1 MTRRIVPVLDALTAL
16 VLLLLVWV
24 LLTDGFTLAL
34 GRVRVPVTR
43 GQDVLLVALALAAIR
58 WIIAAPSIRPGR
70 PARVVAIGVAV
81 YTAVLSLIC
90 LGNHLT
96 FRTHAMDLGY
106 YVQVVW
112 ALGHGLTPY
121 ETLLE
126 QHAWAGH
133 LSPILY
139 LMAPLGRLPWLPEAL
154 LVFQSL
160 ALALGAVPLYLMA
173 RPRVGDVAAA
183 GLAVLYLLNPTLHG
197 INTKDFHT
205 AALAIPLLI
214 TAMYAVQTRRW
225 WLFWPALALTL
236 GTREDASIA
245 VVGLGLW
252 AAMAKRRFLLGGGVA
267 LIGIAWLFAS
277 VGWIMPHFRGEPY
290 PYLTA
295 RYGHLGNSLGAIILS
310 PILRPRAVLETLLSA
325 RRLRYVAALL
335 APLGFLP
342 LAAPIAAVGALPAL
356 AQNLLNS
363 DPILFNY
370 RTQYQSFVLP
380 FLVVASIAGLER
392 VRAWSQ
398 GAVRP
403 SRLGAM
409 LTPRR
414 VLTGAALVSL
424 VLSDRTVNGLAVS
437 RWRPTDDA
445 RTAVKVMDSIPPSA
459 SVCAGERFFP
469 HLARRQKVFV
479 FPVGLDRADYAFV
492 SGARLDD
499 GEVGRVVATRDGAD
513 VTLRPGAPVNKTV
526 RFRIVRE
533 EGEYLLLQRST
544 GTN

>member
-1 MTRRIVPVLDALTAL
+1 M
-16 VLLLLVWV
+16 
-24 LLTDGFTLAL
+24 
-34 GRVRVPVTR
+34 
-43 GQDVLLVALALAAIR
+43 
-58 WIIAAPSIRPGR
+58 
-70 PARVVAIGVAV
+70 
-81 YTAVLSLIC
+81 
-90 LGNHLT
+90 
-96 FRTHAMDLGY
+96 
-106 YVQVVW
+106 
-112 ALGHGLTPY
+112 
-121 ETLLE
+121 
-126 QHAWAGH
+126 
-133 LSPILY
+133 
-139 LMAPLGRLPWLPEAL
+139 
-154 LVFQSL
+154 
-160 ALALGAVPLYLMA
+160 
-173 RPRVGDVAAA
+173 
-183 GLAVLYLLNPTLHG
+183 
-197 INTKDFHT
+197 
-205 AALAIPLLI
+205 
-214 TAMYAVQTRRW
+214 
-225 WLFWPALALTL
+225 
-236 GTREDASIA
+236 
-245 VVGLGLW
+245 
-252 AAMAKRRFLLGGGVA
+252 
-267 LIGIAWLFAS
+267 
-277 VGWIMPHFRGEPY
+277 
-290 PYLTA
+290 
-295 RYGHLGNSLGAIILS
+295 
-310 PILRPRAVLETLLSA
+310 LETLLSA

-445 RTAVKVMDSIPPSA
+445 RAAVKVMDSIPPSA

-492 SGARLDD
+492 SSARLDE

-513 VTLRPGAPVNKTV
+513 VTLSPGAPVNKTV
-526 RFRIVRE
+526 RYRVVRE
-533 EGEYLLLQRST
+533 EGEYLLLQRTT